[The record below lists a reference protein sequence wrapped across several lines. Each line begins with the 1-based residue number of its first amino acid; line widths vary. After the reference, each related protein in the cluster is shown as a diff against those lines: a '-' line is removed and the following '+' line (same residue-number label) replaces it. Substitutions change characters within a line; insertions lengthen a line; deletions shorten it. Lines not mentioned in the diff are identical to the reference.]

1 MTGPRLRRLLA
12 KPARIAVL
20 LGGLLAAW
28 QLLVVAG
35 DIPGYILPGPAA
47 VLRAW
52 QANAGLLLDNAAVT
66 LLEIALGMAIA
77 IVFGAAA
84 ALALIV
90 FATARHWLLPV
101 LVASQA
107 LPVFALA
114 PVLIVWLGYGM
125 ASKVAMASLI
135 IFFPVTA
142 SFYDGLRRAPRAW
155 VEMAQ
160 LMTSGQDVRRLVPRW
175 RRAARILLL
184 IRLPAALPAAA
195 SGLRIA
201 AAAAPIGAV
210 VGEWV
215 GASEGLGY
223 LMLRANSRLQIDL
236 MFAALL
242 TLACMAVLLY
252 VGIDRALQRALSWSQ
267 EEPSDDY

>member
-1 MTGPRLRRLLA
+1 MRLPRRALRL
-12 KPARIAVL
+12 AVL
-20 LGGLLAAW
+20 LAGLLALW
-28 QLLVVAG
+28 SLLVHLADVP
-35 DIPGYILPGPAA
+35 DYILPGPWA

-52 QANAGLLLDNAAVT
+52 RAHSALLLENAAVT
-66 LLEIALGMAIA
+66 LAEITLGMAIA
-77 IVFGAAA
+77 ISFGALC
-84 ALALIV
+84 ALTLIV

-114 PVLIVWLGYGM
+114 PILILWLGYGM

-155 VEMAQ
+155 MEMAR
-160 LMTSGQDVRRLVPRW
+160 LMTCGQDEGGLWQRW
-175 RRAARILLL
+175 RRALRILLL

-201 AAAAPIGAV
+201 AATAPIGAI

-215 GASEGLGY
+215 GSSEGLGY
-223 LMLRANSRLQIDL
+223 VMLRANARLQIDL

-252 VGIDRALQRALSWSQ
+252 VGIDHALRRIAFWSL
-267 EEPSDDY
+267 EDETDHY